1 MIFVTFPLN
10 IKITFEMIVIKI
22 HLFVQIKR
30 NPRVMTDS
38 VSLYYNMLMPIL
50 IHMGDFVYDV

>member
-1 MIFVTFPLN
+1 
-10 IKITFEMIVIKI
+10 MIVIKI